1 MFGLGF
7 LAPLFVAAGVIGA
20 SIPIILHLLNRERAR
35 QLIFSTV
42 RFIQMSHQTNVRR
55 HKLKRL
61 LLLLIRILI
70 LALLGVAFARPF
82 FAAAPVIT
90 QKIGGKRNAVI
101 ILDTSYSMQYEEV
114 FQKAKEEGTKILD
127 RLDSTDAACLIL
139 SSDKARVVA
148 PLGSELSHL
157 RSALNAA
164 EVTYEPT
171 DYLDALQTA
180 NEILES
186 IPIGQKQIYLVSDMQ
201 KRGWENFI
209 ETDKLNP
216 DVQIEFINIGVK
228 QPKNLAITGVSV
240 PPVVLN
246 EQQASHLI
254 ARVHNYG
261 AEPVESLPVRLFINE
276 NMIQT
281 VQLNIEPD
289 DLADAVFKIDFQN
302 EATHTGWV
310 ELPADGLG
318 VDNKRYFTLHSLQ
331 SIKVHAV
338 SNQSRTRSSYPPNA
352 GRMRPAFGVDSKPET
367 FFMKMAF
374 VAGSDAVPIDFSEST
389 TVPNA
394 RVLGRTDV
402 LILAD
407 VARFSSAE
415 ADRIKAYVAAGGGLI
430 VTVGD
435 NFDAAAYEQYLG
447 GESGVMPCN
456 FVQAVGDAFDREAFR
471 VLATVKYEHPIFAPF
486 KEPNHGDFGKARFYR
501 IFQAVPTAAA
511 TVIAA
516 YDDGSPA
523 LFEKSYGDPGTLSA
537 TGTPG
542 RILCFTSTIDREWND
557 LPIRAVYLPFL
568 HEAIKYLAL
577 KDVETSP
584 DYRVGDSIELN
595 AEAENAGTQRD
606 QVVAVFNPNKVE
618 TRLQYDENNAITSVF
633 YTDTGIP
640 GIYSVHASGAAARYF
655 VINSEATESDL
666 ASRDIEELT
675 SMLKGSVDES
685 VADKPTAE
693 LIAQYHEGVEN
704 RQDVW
709 MYLMLAVF
717 ALAVTEMFLAN
728 RV

>member
-35 QLIFSTV
+35 RLIFSTV

-55 HKLKRL
+55 HKLKRWL
-61 LLLLIRILI
+61 LLLMRILI

-114 FQKAKEEGTKILD
+114 FKDAKEEGAKILGG
-127 RLDSTDAACLIL
+127 LDSTDAACLIL

-148 PLGSELSHL
+148 PLGSESSHL
-157 RSALNAA
+157 RSALNTA

-186 IPIGQKQIYLVSDMQ
+186 IPIGQKQVYLISDMQ

-216 DVQIEFINIGVK
+216 DVQVEFINVGIE
-228 QPKNLAITGVSV
+228 QPKNLAITGISV
-240 PPVVLN
+240 PPVILN
-246 EQQASHLI
+246 EQQASHLV

-261 AEPVESLPVRLFINE
+261 DEPVENLSVRLFIDE

-281 VQLNIEPD
+281 VQLDIEPD
-289 DLADAVFKIDFQN
+289 DLADAVFKIDFQD

-310 ELPADGLG
+310 ELPEDGLA
-318 VDNKRYFTLHSLQ
+318 VDNKRYFTLQSLQ

-338 SNQSRTRSSYPPNA
+338 GNRSQTRRS
-352 GRMRPAFGVDSKPET
+352 FQKPET

-374 VAGSDAVPIDFSEST
+374 TAGSDAVPIDFSEST
-389 TVPNA
+389 TIPSA
-394 RVLGRTDV
+394 ATLARTDV

-407 VARFSSAE
+407 VARFSLSE
-415 ADRIKAYVAAGGGLI
+415 ANRIKTYVAAGGGLI

-435 NFDAAAYEQYLG
+435 NFDADVYEQHLG
-447 GESGVMPCN
+447 GEVGLMPCS
-456 FVQAVGDAFDREAFR
+456 FVQAVGDAFDREQFR

-501 IFQAVPTAAA
+501 VFQAVPTADA

-523 LFEKSYGDPGTLSA
+523 LFEKSYGDPRALST

-542 RILCFTSTIDREWND
+542 RVLCFTSTIDRQWND

-577 KDVETSP
+577 KDVETRP
-584 DYRVGDSIELN
+584 DYRVGDSIELDV
-595 AEAENAGTQRD
+595 ETEGVKGQRD
-606 QVVAVFNPNKVE
+606 RVLAIFNPNSVE
-618 TRLQYDENNAITSVF
+618 TRLQSNEDNITTSVF
-633 YTDTGIP
+633 YTDTTIP
-640 GIYSVHASGAAARYF
+640 GIYSIHASGEEARYF
-655 VINSEATESDL
+655 VINTEATESDL
-666 ASRDIEELT
+666 ASRDVEELT
-675 SMLKGSVDES
+675 SMLKGTVDES
-685 VADKPTAE
+685 AEDTPTAE
-693 LIAQYHEGVEN
+693 LIAQYHEDVEN